1 MKSLLI
7 TSDIGVAAYLL
18 SHHFRV
24 LRLQADPNNPRNVQI
39 VFADEDEAA
48 TRARCDYQDGAVAQA
63 GRLIDSYK
71 NLKSMVVNF
80 RDNMRGA
87 R

>member
-1 MKSLLI
+1 MESLLV

-18 SHHFRV
+18 SRHFRV
-24 LRLQADPNNPRNVQI
+24 LRLQADPNNPRNVQV

-48 TRARCDYQDGAVAQA
+48 TRARFDYQDGAVAQA

-71 NLKSMVVNF
+71 NLKAMVLNF